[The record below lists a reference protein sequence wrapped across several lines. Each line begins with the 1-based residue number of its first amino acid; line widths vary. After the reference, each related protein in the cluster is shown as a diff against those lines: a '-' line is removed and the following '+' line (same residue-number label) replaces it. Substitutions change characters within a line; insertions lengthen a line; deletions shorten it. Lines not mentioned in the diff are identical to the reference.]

1 MEVVSVDNIKGKFV
15 FERMG
20 EEACLLEVEVEGEE
34 GFFRKYFKLGENVC
48 V

>member
-1 MEVVSVDNIKGKFV
+1 MEAVSADNTKGKPV

-34 GFFRKYFKLGENVC
+34 GSSRKHFKLGENRC